1 MITIS
6 SYIRSFDK
14 AGH

>member
-1 MITIS
+1 MITLS

-14 AGH
+14 AGQ